1 MSPFD
6 WLKQITIEKKPWD
19 SFSDED
25 KDGFNAFIINKAL
38 SYNQHYIPIVEMAMT
53 YPMPNDKL
61 YDFYKD
67 AIPKKQVWNKWIKS
81 NVKWDE
87 EEIKTLA
94 NYFECG
100 TKDVKD
106 FYSLLDIESKSII
119 LNEINGFEG
128 KPKKKG
134 RKSVP
139 K

>member
-1 MSPFD
+1 LSPFD
-6 WLKQITIEKKPWD
+6 WLKQITVEKKPWD
-19 SFSDED
+19 TFSDED

-38 SYNQHYIPIVEMAMT
+38 SYNQYYIPIVEMAMT

-87 EEIKTLA
+87 DEINALA
-94 NYFECG
+94 QYFECG

-106 FYSLLDIESKSII
+106 FYSLLDVPTKDII
-119 LNEINGFEG
+119 LKEINGFEG
-128 KPKKKG
+128 KPKKK
-134 RKSVP
+134 RKS
-139 K
+139 KKK

>member
-6 WLKQITIEKKPWD
+6 WLKQITVEKKPWD

-87 EEIKTLA
+87 EEIKALA

>member
-6 WLKQITIEKKPWD
+6 WLKQITVEKREWD
-19 SFSDED
+19 SFTEED
-25 KDGFNAFIINKAL
+25 RDGFNAFIINKAL

-53 YPMPNDKL
+53 YPIPNDKL

-119 LNEINGFEG
+119 LNEINGFES
-128 KPKKKG
+128 KPKKK
-134 RKSVP
+134 RKS
-139 K
+139 KKK

>member
-6 WLKQITIEKKPWD
+6 WLKQITVEKKPWD

-81 NVKWDE
+81 NIKWDE
-87 EEIKTLA
+87 EEIKALA

-106 FYSLLDIESKSII
+106 FYSLLDVESKSII

-128 KPKKKG
+128 KPKKK
-134 RKSVP
+134 RKS
-139 K
+139 KKK

>member
-6 WLKQITIEKKPWD
+6 WLKQITVEKREWD
-19 SFSDED
+19 SFTEED
-25 KDGFNAFIINKAL
+25 RDGFNAFIINKAL

-81 NVKWDE
+81 NIKWDE
-87 EEIKTLA
+87 EEIKALA

-106 FYSLLDIESKSII
+106 FYSLLDVPTKDII
-119 LNEINGFEG
+119 LNEINGFQG
-128 KPKKKG
+128 KPKKK
-134 RKSVP
+134 RKS
-139 K
+139 KKK

>member
-6 WLKQITIEKKPWD
+6 WLKQITVEKKPWD